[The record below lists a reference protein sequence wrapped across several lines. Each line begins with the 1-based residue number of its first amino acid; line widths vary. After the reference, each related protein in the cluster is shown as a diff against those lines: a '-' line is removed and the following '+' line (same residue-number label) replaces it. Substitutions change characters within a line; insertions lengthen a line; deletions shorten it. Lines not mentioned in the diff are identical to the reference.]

1 MDGLDAQR
9 LGIKRTV
16 SVKRHESF
24 RFGAKP
30 FPEASA
36 ILHDALGLSY
46 SYLSNCNSREVIVD
60 VSPSTIR
67 AASRERF
74 AHPPL
79 DGSRPEICFVG
90 DRSAALSEPAQDC
103 IQSPARPPSPTSP
116 EGASESLRLLTRAS
130 T

>member
-74 AHPPL
+74 APAF
-79 DGSRPEICFVG
+79 GRFTTRICFVG

>member
-74 AHPPL
+74 APAFGRFTTRNL
-79 DGSRPEICFVG
+79 FVG

>member
-74 AHPPL
+74 A
-79 DGSRPEICFVG
+79 
-90 DRSAALSEPAQDC
+90 PAFG
-103 IQSPARPPSPTSP
+103 RFT
-116 EGASESLRLLTRAS
+116 TRNLF
-130 T
+130 

>member
-60 VSPSTIR
+60 VSPSTILR
-67 AASRERF
+67 GQGGQGLVTVFCRDR
-74 AHPPL
+74 L
-79 DGSRPEICFVG
+79 DRPAVRCAVDTCKLEHILQNIFH
-90 DRSAALSEPAQDC
+90 
-103 IQSPARPPSPTSP
+103 
-116 EGASESLRLLTRAS
+116 
-130 T
+130 